1 MCGASIGP
9 ATSVTICLFLNC
21 LHLKIWISG
30 SQREDTKLVEPMK
43 LPSWGKPFKG
53 STRRNLWM
61 VKPNNC
67 TEAGTEMELVNRT
80 QEGRRELRATS
91 PWPQIGTFIFY
102 CKQYFVVGGV
112 LWKPITLNHIK
123 NSLKHVVGRFS
134 SIFLTNTCDTYFVPH
149 EVSFHQDFLKENFDK
164 SEMYYGKKLLLVS
177 KL

>member
-53 STRRNLWM
+53 STRGNLWM

-80 QEGRRELRATS
+80 EEGRRELRATS

-134 SIFLTNTCDTYFVPH
+134 SIFLTNTCDTYYVPH
-149 EVSFHQDFLKENFDK
+149 QEFLKEKFDK
-164 SEMYYGKKLLLVS
+164 SEMYYVKKLLLVS